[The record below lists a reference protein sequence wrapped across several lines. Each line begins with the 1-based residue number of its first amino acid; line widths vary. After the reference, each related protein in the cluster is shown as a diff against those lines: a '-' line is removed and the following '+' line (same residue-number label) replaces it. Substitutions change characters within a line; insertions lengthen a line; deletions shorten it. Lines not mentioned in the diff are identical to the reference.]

1 MHNGPIG
8 ISELDTTVA
17 TLPMVDAE
25 NMPFP
30 KPCPMKFTVP
40 MRLKT
45 IDVDPEKPL
54 LVIRDFI

>member
-30 KPCPMKFTVP
+30 KPYPMKFTVP

-45 IDVDPEKPL
+45 IDVDPENHY
-54 LVIRDFI
+54 